1 MLSYESSRSLNKI
14 GRIHTSTVPDY
25 RREFTMS
32 SDTLS
37 NEAASR
43 NLVKGFVQQEKWG
56 KVEELAKQNNRFA
69 ITALENHKKSE
80 IKRGTEHMKKPSRYQ
95 SKKAATVSVDFSQL
109 EGPAAA
115 GRRGGGMQA
124 PKVVQPPLG
133 SEEAKK
139 MGLGVKT
146 NVGGGNGPKKTA
158 TTIVK
163 NVSDGGKGKGKK
175 SKKK

>member
-1 MLSYESSRSLNKI
+1 M
-14 GRIHTSTVPDY
+14 PDY

-37 NEAASR
+37 NEAASK
-43 NLVKGFVQQEKWG
+43 NLVKGFVQQEKWR
-56 KVEELAKQNNRFA
+56 KVEELAKEGNTFA
-69 ITALENHKKSE
+69 VTALENHKNSE
-80 IKRGTEHMKKPSRYQ
+80 IKRGTEHMKNPSRYA
-95 SKKAATVSVDFSQL
+95 SKKSAKVNVDFSQL

-115 GRRGGGMQA
+115 GKRGGGMQA

-163 NVSDGGKGKGKK
+163 NISDGGKGKGKK
-175 SKKK
+175 SKNK

>member
-1 MLSYESSRSLNKI
+1 
-14 GRIHTSTVPDY
+14 
-25 RREFTMS
+25 MS

-43 NLVKGFVQQEKWG
+43 NLVKGFVEKGQWN
-56 KVEELAKQNNRFA
+56 KVEKLANEGNAFAATAISQHEKAEEKPKTTHVKQTSHYAAKQGR
-69 ITALENHKKSE
+69 S
-80 IKRGTEHMKKPSRYQ
+80 
-95 SKKAATVSVDFSQL
+95 VSIDFTQL